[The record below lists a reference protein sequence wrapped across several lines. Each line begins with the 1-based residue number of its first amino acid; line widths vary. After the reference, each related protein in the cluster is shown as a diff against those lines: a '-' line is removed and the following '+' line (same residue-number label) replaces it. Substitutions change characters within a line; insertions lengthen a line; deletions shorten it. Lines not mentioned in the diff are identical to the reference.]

1 MIYLDELKPKI
12 SIIGAGNVGVRYAYA
27 SIINGLARKI
37 VLVDINKEKLMGEVM
52 DLSHGMPYIPP
63 VDIVAGDYEDIYN
76 SDLVVVTAGKNQSP
90 GETRLDLVNK
100 NVELFKLIV
109 PKIMEVTP
117 NSILL
122 IVSNPV
128 DILSYVSYKLSKK
141 PSDEVMGSGTTLDTA
156 RFRFLLGKHCDI
168 NTRNVHAYILGEH
181 GDSEFPIWSSAMI
194 GGMLIKDYCQ
204 TCSKR
209 DACNK
214 EEKLKDVFKE
224 VKESAYK
231 IIEKKGET
239 SYGIGLTLARI
250 TRAILNDENTIL
262 PVSTLINNVYGVNDL
277 YLSLPSIIHK
287 NGIKKKLEIELN
299 EEEKS
304 AFRNSANTIKGIIE
318 KIQID

>member
-1 MIYLDELKPKI
+1 MYLEELKPKI

-37 VLVDINKEKLMGEVM
+37 VLVDVNKEKLTGDVM

-63 VDIVAGDYEDIYN
+63 VDIVAGDYEDIYD

-90 GETRLDLVNK
+90 GESRLDLVNK
-100 NVELFKLIV
+100 NVELYKLII
-109 PKIMEVTP
+109 PKIMDVTP
-117 NSILL
+117 DSILL

-141 PSDEVMGSGTTLDTA
+141 PSDKVMGSGTTLDTA
-156 RFRFLLGKHCDI
+156 RFRFLLGQHCGI
-168 NTRNVHAYILGEH
+168 NARNVHAYILGEH

-194 GGMLIKDYCQ
+194 GGMLIKDYCL

-209 DACNK
+209 SECNK
-214 EEKLKDVFKE
+214 EEKLKEIFKE
-224 VKESAYK
+224 VKDSAYQ

-262 PVSTLINNVYGVNDL
+262 PVSTLINNIYGANDL
-277 YLSLPSIIHK
+277 YLSLPCIIHR
-287 NGIKKKLEIELN
+287 NGVKEKLVIGLN
-299 EEEKS
+299 EEEER
-304 AFRNSANTIKGIIE
+304 AFRKSANTIKGVIE
-318 KIQID
+318 KIHID

>member
-1 MIYLDELKPKI
+1 MYLEELKPKI

-37 VLVDINKEKLMGEVM
+37 VLVDVNKEKLTGDVM

-63 VDIVAGDYEDIYN
+63 VDIVAGDYEDIYD

-100 NVELFKLIV
+100 NVELYKLII
-109 PKIMEVTP
+109 PKIMDVTP
-117 NSILL
+117 DSILL

-141 PSDEVMGSGTTLDTA
+141 PSDKVMGSGTTLDTA
-156 RFRFLLGKHCDI
+156 RFRFLLGQHCGI
-168 NTRNVHAYILGEH
+168 NARNVHAYILGEH

-194 GGMLIKDYCQ
+194 GGMLIKDYCL

-209 DACNK
+209 SECNK
-214 EEKLKDVFKE
+214 EEKLKEIFKE
-224 VKESAYK
+224 VKDSAYQ

-262 PVSTLINNVYGVNDL
+262 PVSTLINNIYGANDL
-277 YLSLPSIIHK
+277 YLSLPCIIHR
-287 NGIKKKLEIELN
+287 NGVKEKLVIGLN
-299 EEEKS
+299 EEEER
-304 AFRNSANTIKGIIE
+304 AFRKSANTIKGVIE
-318 KIQID
+318 KIHID

>member
-1 MIYLDELKPKI
+1 MDELKPKI

-37 VLVDINKEKLMGEVM
+37 VLVDVNKEKLMGEVM

-76 SDLVVVTAGKNQSP
+76 SDLVVITAGKNQSP

-100 NVELFKLIV
+100 NVELFKLII
-109 PKIMEVTP
+109 PKIMDVTP
-117 NSILL
+117 DSILL

-128 DILSYVSYKLSKK
+128 DILSYVSYKLSRK
-141 PSDEVMGSGTTLDTA
+141 PSTKVMGSGTTLDTA
-156 RFRFLLGKHCDI
+156 RFRFLLGQHCGI
-168 NTRNVHAYILGEH
+168 NARNVHAYILGEH

-194 GGMLIKDYCQ
+194 GGMLIKDYCL

-209 DACNK
+209 KECNK
-214 EEKLKDVFKE
+214 EEKLKEIFKE
-224 VKESAYK
+224 VKDSAYE
-231 IIEKKGET
+231 IIKKKGET

-262 PVSTLINNVYGVNDL
+262 PVSTLINNIYGVNDL
-277 YLSLPSIIHK
+277 YLSLPCIINR
-287 NGIKKKLEIELN
+287 NGIKEQLVIELN
-299 EEEKS
+299 EEEEI
-304 AFRNSANTIKGIIE
+304 AFRRSAKTIKGVID
-318 KIQID
+318 KIQIN

>member
-1 MIYLDELKPKI
+1 MYLAELKPKI

-37 VLVDINKEKLMGEVM
+37 VLVDVNKEKSIGEVM

-63 VDIVAGDYEDIYN
+63 VDIVAGDYEDIYD
-76 SDLVVVTAGKNQSP
+76 SDMVVITAGKNQSP

-100 NVELFKLIV
+100 NVELFKLII
-109 PKIMEVTP
+109 PKIMDVTP
-117 NSILL
+117 DSILL

-141 PSDEVMGSGTTLDTA
+141 PSAKVMGSGTTLDTA
-156 RFRFLLGKHCDI
+156 RFRFLLGQHCGV
-168 NTRNVHAYILGEH
+168 NARNVHAYILGEH

-194 GGMLIKDYCQ
+194 GGILIKDYCL

-209 DACNK
+209 NECNK
-214 EEKLKDVFKE
+214 EEKLKEIFKE
-224 VKESAYK
+224 VKDSAYK

-262 PVSTLINNVYGVNDL
+262 PVSTLINNIYGVNDL
-277 YLSLPSIIHK
+277 YLSLPCIIHK
-287 NGIKKKLEIELN
+287 NGIKEKLVIELN
-299 EEEKS
+299 EEEEI
-304 AFRNSANTIKGIIE
+304 AFRRSAKTIKGVIE
-318 KIQID
+318 KINID

>member
-1 MIYLDELKPKI
+1 MYLEELKPKI

-37 VLVDINKEKLMGEVM
+37 VLVDVNKEKLTGDVM

-63 VDIVAGDYEDIYN
+63 VDIVAGDYEDIYD
-76 SDLVVVTAGKNQSP
+76 SDLVVVTAGKNQSS

-100 NVELFKLIV
+100 NVELYKLII
-109 PKIMEVTP
+109 PKIMDVTP
-117 NSILL
+117 DSILL

-141 PSDEVMGSGTTLDTA
+141 PSDKVMGSGTTLDTA
-156 RFRFLLGKHCDI
+156 RFRFLLGQHCGI
-168 NTRNVHAYILGEH
+168 NARNVHAYILGEH

-194 GGMLIKDYCQ
+194 GGMLIKDYCL

-209 DACNK
+209 TECNK
-214 EEKLKDVFKE
+214 ESKLKEIFKE
-224 VKESAYK
+224 VKDSAYQ

-262 PVSTLINNVYGVNDL
+262 PVSTLINNIYGVNDL
-277 YLSLPSIIHK
+277 YLSLPCIIHR
-287 NGIKKKLEIELN
+287 NGIKEKLVIGLN
-299 EEEKS
+299 EEEER
-304 AFRNSANTIKGIIE
+304 AFRKSANTIKGVIE
-318 KIQID
+318 KIHID